1 MERVST
7 AGSEA
12 PPPSLPT
19 GGGGGRR
26 LALVEELLVRARTL
40 NDRFHP
46 TSSAAHPSEPALSRK
61 SSILAQGQLADALD
75 HLLAV
80 YLGLMVG
87 SAEDRV
93 MKPELENLRTYF
105 RRTARTSQ
113 EQEGRHTVI
122 GSSSRRF
129 IAHGTGASRGRT
141 TDNDGS
147 TQEEEERSQGREPDD
162 AAETSAQLGGAHK
175 KARLA
180 SHLVEQKIANAS
192 LTLSPALPQIRQV
205 VKTCHPSTQDDRYAE
220 EDEGS
225 DDDEELE
232 VYD

>member
-1 MERVST
+1 MIQNPV
-7 AGSEA
+7 
-12 PPPSLPT
+12 
-19 GGGGGRR
+19 
-26 LALVEELLVRARTL
+26 
-40 NDRFHP
+40 H
-46 TSSAAHPSEPALSRK
+46 H
-61 SSILAQGQLADALD
+61 
-75 HLLAV
+75 
-80 YLGLMVG
+80 
-87 SAEDRV
+87 
-93 MKPELENLRTYF
+93 PELTRDDISMCVFVYFKENLRTYF